1 MFKTIFGTIDS
12 YSTLGLIQQKC
23 EIGPALPKT
32 SFVDIPGA
40 NGSKDLT
47 EALGVGVRYKDRTI
61 KWTFALY
68 PGTDW
73 LAKISEVSNALNGKR
88 MEIKLDGDTMHYVG
102 RVSVDSHK
110 SDKLLR
116 QITVS
121 AVCEPYKVSGLAE
134 ELTESIS
141 TTLKFV
147 NLDLGAMPQVPT
159 VDLSRTA
166 TIGFG
171 TFEREFSAGEHVI
184 PELYA
189 SGSVTYRVKASSG
202 NGTVTFSWTEGSL

>member
-12 YSTLGLIQQKC
+12 YSMLGLIQQKV

-68 PGTDW
+68 PGDDW
-73 LAKISEVSNALNGKR
+73 PAKISEVSNALNGKR
-88 MEIKLDGDTMHYVG
+88 MEIKLDGDTMHYLG

-121 AVCEPYKVSGLAE
+121 AVCEPYKVSSTAKTQ
-134 ELTESIS
+134 TENI
-141 TTLKFV
+141 TTSYKLV
-147 NLDLGAMPQVPT
+147 NVVIGDLPQVPT
-159 VDLSRTA
+159 VTVSRETV
-166 TIGFG
+166 FKVG
-171 TFEREFSAGEHVI
+171 TFEKTVAAGTHTI

-189 SGSVTYRVKASSG
+189 SGTATYQVKTTAST
-202 NGTVTFSWTEGSL
+202 GTVTFSWTEGSL